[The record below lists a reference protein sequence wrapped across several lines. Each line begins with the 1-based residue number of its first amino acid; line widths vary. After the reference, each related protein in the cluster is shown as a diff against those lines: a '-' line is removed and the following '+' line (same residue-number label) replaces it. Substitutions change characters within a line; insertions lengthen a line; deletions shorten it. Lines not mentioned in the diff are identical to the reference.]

1 MGFKNN
7 RWIRWKSH
15 LFALGIFYIGLKPN
29 ADKSVVAMQLKKI
42 IKDYTISLTSGIATT
57 DFLARCFNLWDE
69 RKEYFENKIFENIS

>member
-1 MGFKNN
+1 
-7 RWIRWKSH
+7 
-15 LFALGIFYIGLKPN
+15 
-29 ADKSVVAMQLKKI
+29 MQLKKI